1 MLKIEPPADRRA
13 ARRKTHRV
21 RRAARARSQIA
32 IYISTGAPECCV
44 FVCQSQFRKAVTRF
58 RDSAANTIFIEKRR
72 SFPRA
77 CAGDK
82 PPTRSLR
89 SDPQCFSHEDG
100 CFAPFTNHTNS
111 LPELP
116 PTAIS
121 DQVSEPLPTPTS
133 NQTRYNEV
141 SRTYENQF
149 TRFRHVFHN
158 FGPINTQ
165 FLHIYFRKYD
175 L

>member
-1 MLKIEPPADRRA
+1 MLALRRFYTFA
-13 ARRKTHRV
+13 EFYSICSSITVQAGC
-21 RRAARARSQIA
+21 SQV
-32 IYISTGAPECCV
+32 SCSG
-44 FVCQSQFRKAVTRF
+44 
-58 RDSAANTIFIEKRR
+58 ANTIFIEKRK

-100 CFAPFTNHTNS
+100 CFAPLTDYKGS
-111 LPELP
+111 LP
-116 PTAIS
+116 
-121 DQVSEPLPTPTS
+121 EPLPTSIS
-133 NQTRYNEV
+133 NQTPEPLPSPISNQTPGLLPTSISNQTSELLPTSISVQTRCNEL
-141 SRTYENQF
+141 SRTYEKQF

>member
-1 MLKIEPPADRRA
+1 MPCECHV
-13 ARRKTHRV
+13 TV
-21 RRAARARSQIA
+21 RTGCCEVS
-32 IYISTGAPECCV
+32 ISGA
-44 FVCQSQFRKAVTRF
+44 
-58 RDSAANTIFIEKRR
+58 NIIFIEKRR

-77 CAGDK
+77 CAGGK

-100 CFAPFTNHTNS
+100 CFAPLTNYLSS

-116 PTAIS
+116 PTATSDRMSEPLRIS
-121 DQVSEPLPTPTS
+121 ISNQMSEPLPTS
-133 NQTRYNEV
+133 ISVQTRCNEV
-141 SRTYENQF
+141 SQTYEKQF
-149 TRFRHVFHN
+149 TGIRHVFHN